1 VTGWA
6 FMPNGD
12 DLLATIEAVHAA
24 GLDSSQWPRALA
36 AVAETLGGHA
46 AMFEV
51 FDKRAACHREWH
63 GCGVPPAAEIAY
75 FEHYVADNP
84 RWLFMPRQRT
94 GDVCWDYQFIDEA
107 GMNEAPFYAE
117 LLAQMDLRYFMS
129 GVLMAT
135 AEDYAC
141 ISVQR
146 SARLGHVQ
154 KDEISLM
161 QRLLPHV
168 QQAFDVAR
176 RLNGAS
182 DVSKSFERAFD
193 WIADGVAFV
202 SAAGNV
208 IYSNEAL
215 QAIVRRND
223 VVRLRKG
230 AIEFLTVEARGRFD
244 KALDAVRRLRSG
256 EQPVLVLTDFPV
268 RRAADAPPYLVSVRP
283 LARPPRESQS
293 TARAEAILFIRDPLT
308 RGSAAGQMLRE
319 IFGLTE
325 AEAGVAL
332 ALHSG
337 IPLEQYARSSK
348 VSLNTVYTH
357 LRRVREKTGCHSV
370 ADLVRKLDEF
380 RIPLR

>member
-1 VTGWA
+1 
-6 FMPNGD
+6 MPNGD

-24 GLDSSQWPRALA
+24 GLDASLWPRALA
-36 AVAETLGGHA
+36 SFAETLGGHA

-63 GCGVPPAAEIAY
+63 GCGVPPACEITY
-75 FEHYVADNP
+75 FEHYIADNP
-84 RWLFMPRQRT
+84 RWLFMPRQRA
-94 GDVCWDYQFIDEA
+94 GDVSWDYQFIDEA

-135 AEDYAC
+135 ADDYAC

-146 SARLGHVQ
+146 SARHGHVQ
-154 KDEISLM
+154 KDEINLM

-182 DVSKSFERAFD
+182 DASKSFERAFD

-202 SAAGNV
+202 SATGSV
-208 IYSNEAL
+208 VYSNEAL

-230 AIEFLTVEARGRFD
+230 VIEFLSVEARGRFD
-244 KALDAVRRLRSG
+244 KALDAIRRQRAG
-256 EQPVLVLTDFPV
+256 EQPVLTPTDFPV

-283 LARPPRESQS
+283 LARPSRESQS
-293 TARAEAILFIRDPLT
+293 AVRAEAIVFIRDPIT
-308 RGSAAGQMLRE
+308 RGSAAGLMLRE
-319 IFGLTE
+319 IFSLTE

-337 IPLEQYARSSK
+337 IPLEQYARTGK

>member
-1 VTGWA
+1 
-6 FMPNGD
+6 MPKGD

-24 GLDSSQWPRALA
+24 GLDASQWPKALA
-36 AVAETLGGHA
+36 AVAASLGGSA

-51 FDKRAACHREWH
+51 FDKRAGCHREWY
-63 GCGVPPAAEIAY
+63 GSGVPPAAEIAY

-84 RWLFMPRQRT
+84 RWLFMPRQRA
-94 GDVCWDYQFIDEA
+94 GDVSWDYQFIDER

-117 LLAQMDLRYFMS
+117 LLAQMDLRYFLS
-129 GVLMAT
+129 GVLVAT
-135 AEDYAC
+135 PDDYAC

-146 SARLGHVQ
+146 GSRLGHVQ
-154 KDEISLM
+154 SDEIGLM
-161 QRLLPHV
+161 ERLLPHV

-182 DVSKSFERAFD
+182 EASKSFERAFD

-202 SAAGNV
+202 SAAGAV
-208 IYSNEAL
+208 VYSNEAL

-223 VVRLRKG
+223 IVRLRKG
-230 AIEFLTVEARGRFD
+230 AIEFLAVDARSRFD
-244 KALDAVRRLRSG
+244 KALDAVRRLRAG
-256 EQPVLVLTDFPV
+256 EAPMLTLTDFPV

-283 LARPPRESQS
+283 LARPSREGQS
-293 TARAEAILFIRDPLT
+293 AARAEAIVFIRDPLK

-337 IPLEQYARSSK
+337 IPLEQYARTNK
-348 VSLNTVYTH
+348 ISLNTVYTH
-357 LRRVREKTGCHSV
+357 LRRVREKTGCHSI

-380 RIPLR
+380 RIPLL

>member
-1 VTGWA
+1 
-6 FMPNGD
+6 MPTGD

-24 GLDSSQWPRALA
+24 GLDAGLWPKALA
-36 AVAETLGGHA
+36 AVAATLGGHA

-51 FDKRAACHREWH
+51 FDKRAACHREWY
-63 GCGVPPAAEIAY
+63 GTGVPPAAEIAY
-75 FEHYVADNP
+75 FEHYIADNP

-94 GDVCWDYQFIDEA
+94 GDISWDYQFIDER

-117 LLAQMDLRYFMS
+117 LLAQMDLRYFLS
-129 GVLMAT
+129 GVLVAT

-146 SARLGHVQ
+146 SSRLGHVQ
-154 KDEISLM
+154 QSEIGLM
-161 QRLLPHV
+161 ERLLPHV

-182 DVSKSFERAFD
+182 EASKSFERAFD

-202 SAAGNV
+202 STAGAV
-208 IYSNEAL
+208 VYSNEAL

-223 VVRLRKG
+223 IVRLRKG
-230 AIEFLTVEARGRFD
+230 TIEFLAADARSRFD
-244 KALDAVRRLRSG
+244 KALEAVRQLRG
-256 EQPVLVLTDFPV
+256 GDQTGVGLTDFPV
-268 RRAADAPPYLVSVRP
+268 FRAADAPPYLVSVRP
-283 LARPPRESQS
+283 LARTSRDGQS
-293 TARAEAILFIRDPLT
+293 AMRAEAIIFIRDPLR
-308 RGSAAGQMLRE
+308 RGGAAGQMVRE

-325 AEAGVAL
+325 AETSVAL
-332 ALHSG
+332 ALQSG
-337 IPLEQYARSSK
+337 VPLEAYARANK

-370 ADLVRKLDEF
+370 ADLVRRLEEL
-380 RIPLR
+380 RIPLL

>member
-1 VTGWA
+1 
-6 FMPNGD
+6 MPTED

-24 GLDSSQWPRALA
+24 GLDASLWPRALA
-36 AVAETLGGHA
+36 AVAATLGGSA

-51 FDKRAACHREWH
+51 FDKSASCHREWY
-63 GCGVPPAAEIAY
+63 GTGVPPASEITY
-75 FEHYVADNP
+75 FEHYIADNP
-84 RWLFMPRQRT
+84 RWLFMPRQRA
-94 GDVCWDYQFIDEA
+94 GDVSWDYQFIDER

-117 LLAQMDLRYFMS
+117 LLAQMDLRYFLS
-129 GVLMAT
+129 GVLVAT

-146 SARLGHVQ
+146 SSRLGHVQ
-154 KDEISLM
+154 QHEIGLM

-176 RLNGAS
+176 RLNGAGEAS
-182 DVSKSFERAFD
+182 RSFERAFD

-202 SAAGNV
+202 SASGALV
-208 IYSNEAL
+208 YCNESL
-215 QAIVRRND
+215 QAIVRCND
-223 VVRLRKG
+223 IVRLRKG
-230 AIEFLTVEARGRFD
+230 VIEFVAADARGRFD
-244 KALDAVRRLRSG
+244 KALDAVRRQRAG
-256 EQPVLVLTDFPV
+256 EQPVLRLTDFPV
-268 RRAADAPPYLVSVRP
+268 RRGGDAPPYLVSVRP
-283 LARPPRESQS
+283 LARPSRESQGS
-293 TARAEAILFIRDPLT
+293 ARAEAILFIRDPLK

-325 AEAGVAL
+325 AEASVAL

-337 IPLEQYARSSK
+337 VALEQYGRTNK

-357 LRRVREKTGCHSV
+357 LRRVREKTGCHSI

-380 RIPLR
+380 RIPLL

>member
-24 GLDSSQWPRALA
+24 GLDANLWPQALA
-36 AVAETLGGHA
+36 SFAETLGGRA

-63 GCGVPPAAEIAY
+63 GCGVPPAVEIAY
-75 FEHYVADNP
+75 FEHYIADNP
-84 RWLFMPRQRT
+84 RWLFMPRQRA

-135 AEDYAC
+135 ADDYAC

-168 QQAFDVAR
+168 QQAFDVSR
-176 RLNGAS
+176 RLNGAG
-182 DVSKSFERAFD
+182 DTSKSFERAFD

-202 SAAGNV
+202 SAAGAV
-208 IYSNEAL
+208 VYCNEAL

-223 VVRLRKG
+223 IVRLRKG
-230 AIEFLTVEARGRFD
+230 AIEFMTVEARSRFD
-244 KALDAVRRLRSG
+244 NALDAIRRQRAG
-256 EQPVLVLTDFPV
+256 EQPVETPTDFPV

-283 LARPPRESQS
+283 LARPSRESQS
-293 TARAEAILFIRDPLT
+293 TVRAEAILFIRDPLQ

-337 IPLEQYARSSK
+337 MPLEQYARTSK

>member
-1 VTGWA
+1 
-6 FMPNGD
+6 MPTGD

-24 GLDSSQWPRALA
+24 GLDSSLWPKALA
-36 AVAETLGGHA
+36 AVAATLGGHA

-51 FDKRAACHREWH
+51 FDKRAACHREWY
-63 GCGVPPAAEIAY
+63 GTGVPPAAEITY

-84 RWLFMPRQRT
+84 RWLFMPRQRA
-94 GDVCWDYQFIDEA
+94 GDVSWDYQFIDEA

-154 KDEISLM
+154 SGEIDLM

-176 RLNGAS
+176 RLNGAG
-182 DVSKSFERAFD
+182 DASKSFERAFD
-193 WIADGVAFV
+193 WIADGVAFI
-202 SAAGNV
+202 SAAGAV
-208 IYSNEAL
+208 VYSNEAL

-223 VVRLRKG
+223 IVRLRKG
-230 AIEFLTVEARGRFD
+230 AIEFLAVEARSRFD
-244 KALDAVRRLRSG
+244 KALDAVRRLRAG
-256 EQPVLVLTDFPV
+256 EQPALTLTDFPV
-268 RRAADAPPYLVSVRP
+268 RRAADVPPYLVSVRP
-283 LARPPRESQS
+283 LARPSRESQS
-293 TARAEAILFIRDPLT
+293 AARAAAILFIRDPLK

-325 AEAGVAL
+325 AETGVAL
-332 ALHSG
+332 ALQSG
-337 IPLEQYARSSK
+337 IPLEQYARTNK

-380 RIPLR
+380 RIPLL

>member
-1 VTGWA
+1 
-6 FMPNGD
+6 MPNGD

-24 GLDSSQWPRALA
+24 GLDASLWPKALA
-36 AVAETLGGHA
+36 SVAETLGGHA

-51 FDKRAACHREWH
+51 FDKRAACHREWY
-63 GCGVPPAAEIAY
+63 GCGVPPAAEITY

-94 GDVCWDYQFIDEA
+94 GDVSWDYQFIDEA

-135 AEDYAC
+135 ADDYAC

-146 SARLGHVQ
+146 SSRLGHVQ

-182 DVSKSFERAFD
+182 DASTSFERAFD

-202 SAAGNV
+202 SAAGAV
-208 IYSNEAL
+208 VYSNEAL

-223 VVRLRKG
+223 IVRLRKG

-244 KALDAVRRLRSG
+244 KALDAIRRLRAG
-256 EQPVLVLTDFPV
+256 EQPELTQTDFPV
-268 RRAADAPPYLVSVRP
+268 RRAANAPPYLVSVRP
-283 LARPPRESQS
+283 LARPTRESQS
-293 TARAEAILFIRDPLT
+293 TIRAEAILFIRDPLK

>member
-1 VTGWA
+1 
-6 FMPNGD
+6 MPKGN

-24 GLDSSQWPRALA
+24 GLDAGLWPKALA
-36 AVAETLGGHA
+36 AVAATLGGSA

-51 FDKRAACHREWH
+51 FDKRAACHREWY
-63 GCGVPPAAEIAY
+63 GSGVPPAAEITY
-75 FEHYVADNP
+75 FEHYIADNP
-84 RWLFMPRQRT
+84 RWLFMPRQRA
-94 GDVCWDYQFIDEA
+94 GDISWDYQFIDER

-129 GVLMAT
+129 GVLIAT

-146 SARLGHVQ
+146 SSRLGHVQ
-154 KDEISLM
+154 RDEIGLM
-161 QRLLPHV
+161 KRLLPHV

-182 DVSKSFERAFD
+182 EASKSFERAFD

-202 SAAGNV
+202 SAAGV
-208 IYSNEAL
+208 VVYSNEAL

-223 VVRLRKG
+223 IVRLRKG
-230 AIEFLTVEARGRFD
+230 SIEFLAVDARARFD
-244 KALDAVRRLRSG
+244 KALDAVRRQRIG
-256 EQPVLVLTDFPV
+256 EPPVLTLTDFAV
-268 RRAADAPPYLVSVRP
+268 RRTADAPPYLVSVRP
-283 LARPPRESQS
+283 LARPSREGHSA
-293 TARAEAILFIRDPLT
+293 ARAEAIVFIRDPLK

-325 AEAGVAL
+325 AETGVAL
-332 ALHSG
+332 ALQSG
-337 IPLEQYARSSK
+337 VMLDAYARSHR

-357 LRRVREKTGCHSV
+357 LRRVREKTGCHSI
-370 ADLVRKLDEF
+370 ADLIRKLDEF
-380 RIPLR
+380 RIPLLPD

>member
-1 VTGWA
+1 MINDVINIATFGLKFMCLLIFVLFYFFFFFFQAEDGIRDIGVTGVQ
-6 FMPNGD
+6 
-12 DLLATIEAVHAA
+12 TC
-24 GLDSSQWPRALA
+24 AL
-36 AVAETLGGHA
+36 
-46 AMFEV
+46 
-51 FDKRAACHREWH
+51 
-63 GCGVPPAAEIAY
+63 PI
-75 FEHYVADNP
+75 
-84 RWLFMPRQRT
+84 
-94 GDVCWDYQFIDEA
+94 
-107 GMNEAPFYAE
+107 FYAE

-230 AIEFLTVEARGRFD
+230 AIDFLTVEARGRFD
-244 KALDAVRRLRSG
+244 KALDAVRRLRPG
-256 EQPVLVLTDFPV
+256 EQAVLVLTDFPV

-293 TARAEAILFIRDPLT
+293 TEIGRAH
-308 RGSAAGQMLRE
+308 
-319 IFGLTE
+319 
-325 AEAGVAL
+325 V
-332 ALHSG
+332 
-337 IPLEQYARSSK
+337 
-348 VSLNTVYTH
+348 
-357 LRRVREKTGCHSV
+357 
-370 ADLVRKLDEF
+370 
-380 RIPLR
+380 